1 MRANDTPSDEVDE
14 LTGTPNEHYDVVSV
28 LYHALKGAAVCA
40 EYLEDAREA
49 ADQELVS
56 FFEAV
61 LEEDR
66 KRAERAKDL
75 LAKRL
80 ASAQRPAA

>member
-1 MRANDTPSDEVDE
+1 M
-14 LTGTPNEHYDVVSV
+14 LTRPGCHLCADARLVV
-28 LYHALKGAAVCA
+28 AAVCA
-40 EYLEDAREA
+40 EYLEDAQEA

-61 LEEDR
+61 LQEDR

-80 ASAQRPAA
+80 ASTQRPAA

>member
-1 MRANDTPSDEVDE
+1 MRANDTPIDEVDE
-14 LTGTPNEHYDVVSV
+14 LTGTPNERYDILSV

-40 EYLEDAREA
+40 EYLEDAQEA

-61 LEEDR
+61 LQEDG